1 MTRQNAILLVV
12 LGAVFMSTSSVY
24 LRFVETAGGFQIL
37 FYRSL
42 SLCIAVLAIICLR
55 RKVRPLA
62 VLKSI
67 DRNDAIIGTMLS
79 GAFTGFVFAIL
90 NTSVASALFMLT
102 ASPLLA
108 ASLAWVWIR
117 EKPHPFTWFS
127 MALACCGILFMV
139 GDGVG
144 SGRTFGNVCAL
155 FAAACFALML
165 VFARRCRKSDI
176 LGGTFVA
183 GVLSGI
189 YGFVFSL
196 LFESGLGVSLHDMLV
211 VLAMGMFAIG
221 IGIGC
226 LTWGTPY
233 IPAAEVSVLVLIES
247 VLGPVWVWM
256 AGFESITG
264 PELVGGGSVLLA
276 VLLLALATA
285 RAANPGQ

>member
-42 SLCIAVLAIICLR
+42 SLCVALMAIICLR
-55 RKVRPLA
+55 RRVPPLA

-67 DRNDAIIGTMLS
+67 DRKDAIIGVMLS

-117 EKPHPFTWFS
+117 EKPHPFTWIS

-144 SGRTFGNVCAL
+144 TGRTLGNVCAL
-155 FAAACFALML
+155 FAAACFAFML

-196 LFESGLGVSLHDMLV
+196 LLNP
-211 VLAMGMFAIG
+211 VLASRSMTCLLSLRW
-221 IGIGC
+221 GC
-226 LTWGTPY
+226 SLSASAS
-233 IPAAEVSVLVLIES
+233 AA
-247 VLGPVWVWM
+247 
-256 AGFESITG
+256 
-264 PELVGGGSVLLA
+264 
-276 VLLLALATA
+276 
-285 RAANPGQ
+285 